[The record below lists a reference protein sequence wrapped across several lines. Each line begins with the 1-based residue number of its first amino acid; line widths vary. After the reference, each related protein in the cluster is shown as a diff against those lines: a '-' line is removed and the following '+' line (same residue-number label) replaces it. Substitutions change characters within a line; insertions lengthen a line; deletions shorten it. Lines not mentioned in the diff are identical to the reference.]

1 MTTSRSGVK
10 VLHFTD
16 REPLLVEGPTLVYRP
31 VAYTVAYTVAF
42 GEIVYSR

>member
-1 MTTSRSGVK
+1 MTTSRSGAK

-16 REPLLVEGPTLVYRP
+16 REPLLIEGPTLVYRP
-31 VAYTVAYTVAF
+31 VEYTVTF